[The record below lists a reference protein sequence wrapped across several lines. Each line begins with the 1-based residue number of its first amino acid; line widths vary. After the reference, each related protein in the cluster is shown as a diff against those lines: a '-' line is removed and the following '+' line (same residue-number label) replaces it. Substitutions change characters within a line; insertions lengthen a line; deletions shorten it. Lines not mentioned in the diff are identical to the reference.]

1 MEMLNNILEFFNNY
15 GWPGVLATI
24 VIFIIYFIINKKDKS
39 TQNVITSG
47 FDKLA
52 SSITNQNEHLIKS
65 ITSSNEKTQT
75 ELLSLVKT
83 TILDRDKNIQ
93 DNHNR
98 SIDKRIKISEEID
111 NILWDMMNLYNCQRA
126 VVIEFHNSK
135 ENLNGLSFLWYD
147 IQYEK
152 QQRDV
157 YAISNKVRNMQ
168 ASNIIPIINKVNIT
182 PGNIVILN
190 PEDIEKI
197 YEESTVLYSQF
208 KELNI
213 EHIIFSG
220 IYSSNN
226 KLIGLVALEYQRN
239 HPYHEDLLNLLDIKG
254 RTDKIA
260 QLLEFFKN
268 NQVVDIDSV
277 NENYEG

>member
-1 MEMLNNILEFFNNY
+1 MLNNILEFFNNY
-15 GWPGVLATI
+15 GWPGVVGTI
-24 VIFIIYFIINKKDKS
+24 IIFVIYHIINKKDKS
-39 TQNVITSG
+39 TQNIITSG

-52 SSITNQNEHLIKS
+52 TSISNQNEHLIQS

-75 ELLSLVKT
+75 EFLSLVKT

-93 DNHNR
+93 DNHNK
-98 SIDKRIKISEEID
+98 SIDTRIKISEEID

-168 ASNIIPIINKVNIT
+168 ASNIIPIINKVNST
-182 PGNIVILN
+182 SGNIIILN

-220 IYSSNN
+220 VYSSNN
-226 KLIGLVALEYQRN
+226 KLIGLVALEYHIN

-268 NQVVDIDSV
+268 DQDIDNS
-277 NENYEG
+277 NTDDI

>member
-1 MEMLNNILEFFNNY
+1 MLNNILEFFNSY
-15 GWPGVLATI
+15 GWPGILATI

-52 SSITNQNEHLIKS
+52 SSISNQNEHLIKS
-65 ITSSNEKTQT
+65 IASSNEKTQT

-93 DNHNR
+93 DNHNK
-98 SIDKRIKISEEID
+98 SIDTRIKISEEID

-226 KLIGLVALEYQRN
+226 KLIGLVALEYHVN

-254 RTDKIA
+254 RTDQIA

-268 NQVVDIDSV
+268 NQVVDINGVD
-277 NENYEG
+277 ENYEG

>member
-1 MEMLNNILEFFNNY
+1 MLNNILEFFNNY
-15 GWPGVLATI
+15 GWPGIVGTI
-24 VIFIIYFIINKKDKS
+24 IIFVIYHIINKKDKS
-39 TQNVITSG
+39 TQNIITSG

-52 SSITNQNEHLIKS
+52 TSISNQNEHLIQS

-75 ELLSLVKT
+75 EFLSLVKT

-93 DNHNR
+93 DTHNK
-98 SIDKRIKISEEID
+98 SIDKRIKISKEID
-111 NILWDMMNLYNCQRA
+111 TILWDMMNLYNCQRV

-157 YAISNKVRNMQ
+157 YAISNKVRNIQ
-168 ASNIIPIINKVNIT
+168 ASNIIPIINKVNST
-182 PGNIVILN
+182 SGNIIILN

-220 IYSSNN
+220 VYSSNN
-226 KLIGLVALEYQRN
+226 KLIGLVALEYHIN

-260 QLLEFFKN
+260 QLLEFLKN
-268 NQVVDIDSV
+268 NQDIDNS
-277 NENYEG
+277 NTDDI

>member
-15 GWPGVLATI
+15 GWPGIVGTI
-24 VIFIIYFIINKKDKS
+24 IIFVIYHIINKKDKS
-39 TQNVITSG
+39 TQNIITSG

-52 SSITNQNEHLIKS
+52 TSISNQNEHLIQS
-65 ITSSNEKTQT
+65 IALSNEKTQT

-93 DNHNR
+93 DTHNR

-111 NILWDMMNLYNCQRA
+111 TILWDMMNLYNCQRA

-152 QQRDV
+152 QQSDV

-168 ASNIIPIINKVNIT
+168 ASNIIPIINKVNST
-182 PGNIVILN
+182 PGNIIILN

-197 YEESTVLYSQF
+197 YEESTVLYSQL
-208 KELNI
+208 KELNV

-226 KLIGLVALEYQRN
+226 KLIGLVALEYHIN

-268 NQVVDIDSV
+268 N
-277 NENYEG
+277 

>member
-1 MEMLNNILEFFNNY
+1 MLNNILEFFNNY
-15 GWPGVLATI
+15 GWPGIVGTI
-24 VIFIIYFIINKKDKS
+24 IIFVIYHIINKKDKS
-39 TQNVITSG
+39 TQNIITSG

-52 SSITNQNEHLIKS
+52 TSISNQNEHLIQS

-75 ELLSLVKT
+75 EFLSLVKT

-93 DNHNR
+93 DNHNK
-98 SIDKRIKISEEID
+98 SIDKRIKISKEID
-111 NILWDMMNLYNCQRA
+111 TILWDMMNLYNCQRA

-157 YAISNKVRNMQ
+157 YAISNKVRNIQ
-168 ASNIIPIINKVNIT
+168 ASNIIPIINKVNST
-182 PGNIVILN
+182 SGNIIILN

-197 YEESTVLYSQF
+197 YEESTVLYSHF

-220 IYSSNN
+220 VYSSNN
-226 KLIGLVALEYQRN
+226 KLIGLVALEYHIN

-268 NQVVDIDSV
+268 NQDIDNS
-277 NENYEG
+277 NTDDI

>member
-1 MEMLNNILEFFNNY
+1 MLNNILEFFNNY
-15 GWPGVLATI
+15 GWPGIVGTI
-24 VIFIIYFIINKKDKS
+24 IIFVIYHIINKKDKS
-39 TQNVITSG
+39 TQNIITSG

-52 SSITNQNEHLIKS
+52 TSISNQNEHLIQS

-75 ELLSLVKT
+75 EFLSLVKT

-93 DNHNR
+93 DNHNK
-98 SIDKRIKISEEID
+98 SIDKRIKISKEID
-111 NILWDMMNLYNCQRA
+111 TILWDMMNLYNCQRA

-168 ASNIIPIINKVNIT
+168 ASNIIPIINKVNNT
-182 PGNIVILN
+182 SGNIIILN

-220 IYSSNN
+220 VYSSNN
-226 KLIGLVALEYQRN
+226 KLIGLVALEYHIN

-268 NQVVDIDSV
+268 NQDVDNSNTDDI
-277 NENYEG
+277 

>member
-1 MEMLNNILEFFNNY
+1 MLNNILEFFNNY

-65 ITSSNEKTQT
+65 IASSNEKTQT

-93 DNHNR
+93 DNHNK

-226 KLIGLVALEYQRN
+226 KLIGLVALEYQTN

>member
-1 MEMLNNILEFFNNY
+1 
-15 GWPGVLATI
+15 
-24 VIFIIYFIINKKDKS
+24 
-39 TQNVITSG
+39 
-47 FDKLA
+47 
-52 SSITNQNEHLIKS
+52 
-65 ITSSNEKTQT
+65 
-75 ELLSLVKT
+75 
-83 TILDRDKNIQ
+83 
-93 DNHNR
+93 
-98 SIDKRIKISEEID
+98 
-111 NILWDMMNLYNCQRA
+111 
-126 VVIEFHNSK
+126 
-135 ENLNGLSFLWYD
+135 
-147 IQYEK
+147 
-152 QQRDV
+152 
-157 YAISNKVRNMQ
+157 MQ

-226 KLIGLVALEYQRN
+226 KLIGLVALEYQKN

-254 RTDKIA
+254 RTDQIA

-268 NQVVDIDSV
+268 NQVVNINDID
-277 NENYEG
+277 NA

>member
-15 GWPGVLATI
+15 GWPGVVGTI
-24 VIFIIYFIINKKDKS
+24 IIFVIYHIINKKDKS
-39 TQNVITSG
+39 TQNIITSG

-52 SSITNQNEHLIKS
+52 TSISNQNEHLIQS

-75 ELLSLVKT
+75 EFLSLVKT

-93 DNHNR
+93 DNHNK
-98 SIDKRIKISEEID
+98 SIDTRIKISEEID

-168 ASNIIPIINKVNIT
+168 ASNIIPIINKVNST
-182 PGNIVILN
+182 SGNIIILN

-220 IYSSNN
+220 VYSSNN
-226 KLIGLVALEYQRN
+226 KLIGLVALEYHIN

-268 NQVVDIDSV
+268 DQDIDNS
-277 NENYEG
+277 NTDDI

>member
-1 MEMLNNILEFFNNY
+1 MLNTILEFFNNY
-15 GWPGVLATI
+15 GWPGIVGTIIIFVL
-24 VIFIIYFIINKKDKS
+24 YFIINKKDKS

-52 SSITNQNEHLIKS
+52 TSISDQNEHLIKS
-65 ITSSNEKTQT
+65 IASSNEKTQA

-83 TILDRDKNIQ
+83 TILDRDKSIK
-93 DNHNR
+93 DNHNK

-157 YAISNKVRNMQ
+157 YAISNKVRNLQ
-168 ASNIIPIINKVNIT
+168 ASNIIPIINKVNST

-190 PEDIEKI
+190 KEDIEKI
-197 YEESTVLYSQF
+197 YEESTVLYSQL
-208 KELNI
+208 KELDI
-213 EHIIFSG
+213 EHIIYSG
-220 IYSSNN
+220 IYSSDN
-226 KLIGLVALEYQRN
+226 KLIGLVALEYQAN

-260 QLLEFFKN
+260 QLLQFFKN
-268 NQVVDIDSV
+268 NKVVDMSNIDNV
-277 NENYEG
+277 

>member
-15 GWPGVLATI
+15 GWPGIVGTTI
-24 VIFIIYFIINKKDKS
+24 IFVIYHIINKKDKS
-39 TQNVITSG
+39 TQNIITSG

-52 SSITNQNEHLIKS
+52 TSISNQNEHLIQS

-75 ELLSLVKT
+75 EFLSLVKT

-93 DNHNR
+93 DTHNK
-98 SIDKRIKISEEID
+98 SIDKRIKISKEID
-111 NILWDMMNLYNCQRA
+111 TILWDMMNLYNCQRA

-168 ASNIIPIINKVNIT
+168 ASNIIPIINKVNST
-182 PGNIVILN
+182 SGNIIILN

-220 IYSSNN
+220 VYSSNN
-226 KLIGLVALEYQRN
+226 KLIGLVALEYHIN

-268 NQVVDIDSV
+268 NQDIDNS
-277 NENYEG
+277 NTDDI